1 MVIYHGVVKDNVV
14 VLNENAQLPDGVAV
28 EIHVP
33 IAPSLPDDRELL
45 RTRGLLQDTT
55 TASPAPLPAGIDRSP
70 IPVRGQPLS
79 EAIIAERR

>member
-1 MVIYHGVVKDNVV
+1 MAIYHGVVKDNVV
-14 VLNENAQLPDGVAV
+14 VLNENARLPDGVAV

-45 RTRGLLQDTT
+45 RARGLLQDAIVPVTI
-55 TASPAPLPAGIDRSP
+55 PEDIDRSP
-70 IPVRGQPLS
+70 IPVQGQPLS

>member
-1 MVIYHGVVKDNVV
+1 MAIYHGVVKDNVV
-14 VLNENAQLPDGVAV
+14 VLNENTRLPDGVAV

-45 RTRGLLQDTT
+45 RARGLLQDAAAIVPVTI
-55 TASPAPLPAGIDRSP
+55 PEDIDRSP